1 MKQSIDYP
9 PPEGGVLLPLR
20 SYTGKLRPKGVP
32 FFRLLVYERLGIL
45 LVEVFK
51 RARKSVIWVCEMAQ
65 RAEQVDF
72 MTFYRTRVQNVCAC
86 AWSLFSIIKICK
98 IFLI

>member
-9 PPEGGVLLPLR
+9 PGRGVLLPLR
-20 SYTGKLRPKGVP
+20 SYTGKLRPKGIP

-45 LVEVFK
+45 FVEVFK
-51 RARKSVIWVCEMAQ
+51 RAGKSVIWVCEMAQ

-72 MTFYRTRVQNVCAC
+72 MT
-86 AWSLFSIIKICK
+86 L
-98 IFLI
+98 